1 MRKLTILFVVG
12 ITACLFI
19 AICAMSFYNSLFP
32 KAAPINPPG
41 KETIVSIGVSANM
54 IDVPHCVDK
63 SQYDGL
69 IQSIQNAKPTRSQS
83 LNDTPTTADYY
94 KIVIRTNDKE
104 YHSFIYNSEGQAY
117 VEIPYSGIYEV
128 DMSLLESVR
137 SYCNSGD

>member
-1 MRKLTILFVVG
+1 MRKLTILFVVS

-32 KAAPINPPG
+32 MAAPITSPG
-41 KETIVSIGVSANM
+41 KETIVSIGVSSNER
-54 IDVPHCVDK
+54 DVPHCVDN

-69 IQSIQNAKPTRSQS
+69 IQRIQNAKPTRRQS

-94 KIVIRTNDKE
+94 KIVIHTNDKE
-104 YHSFIYNSEGQAY
+104 YYFFIYNSEGQAY
-117 VEIPYSGIYEV
+117 VEIPYSGIYAV
-128 DMSLLESVR
+128 DMSLLESVH